1 MSSTEITRLVLP
13 HVKSMTPNTV
23 IKQLLDDEKLCREE
37 LSILNRR
44 YEGRKLITNIAFENY
59 INKKCDYN
67 NYKTNGMSE
76 DNLELVYNEIKVEK
90 LRYKLE
96 SKNQVALKT
105 AIKDF
110 QRLQVAIT
118 KIIDTLVK
126 TDIDNANIKIMRS
139 MFKYD
144 GFPSHMLSGRSN
156 MMIQN
161 MYIPFYQYF
170 DSTNGI
176 TIMSHKHN
184 ELLGHGGIRVIT
196 IQPSEINQETK

>member
-13 HVKSMTPNTV
+13 HVESMTPTTV
-23 IKQLLDDEKLCREE
+23 IKQLLDDEKLCREQ

-44 YEGRKLITNIAFENY
+44 YEGRKVIANIAFEKY
-59 INKKCDYN
+59 MNKKRDYDH
-67 NYKTNGMSE
+67 YKANGMSE

-90 LRYKLE
+90 LKYKLE
-96 SKNQVALKT
+96 SKNQAALKT

-110 QRLQVAIT
+110 QRLQVAIN
-118 KIIDTLVK
+118 KIIDTLIK
-126 TDIDNANIKIMRS
+126 TNVDDANIKIIRS
-139 MFKYD
+139 IFKYD
-144 GFPSHMLSGRSN
+144 GFPSHMISGRSN

-170 DSTNGI
+170 DSTNGV
-176 TIMSHKHN
+176 TIMSHKHK

-196 IQPSEINQETK
+196 MQPTETD